1 MAAAAREAA
10 QRGRSRSLRIAAT
23 PDLDVVARVG
33 DRSCMNRSEPR
44 RIALLSTGGTIEKTY
59 NESDGTI
66 SNQRSVLEIMLAGLI
81 LRGVVIE
88 RVPVMN
94 KDSLEMSD
102 ADHERIATVAG
113 VYADSHDGLLIT
125 HGTDRLQ
132 FTGERLVQ
140 RLGATPRVPLVLT
153 GAMRPYELR
162 NTDALQNLTEA
173 LLAVQIV
180 EPGIYVAMHNQVL
193 RFPGVVKDHTELR
206 FYKPVGVG

>member
-1 MAAAAREAA
+1 M
-10 QRGRSRSLRIAAT
+10 T
-23 PDLDVVARVG
+23 DT
-33 DRSCMNRSEPR
+33 R

-66 SNQRSVLEIMLAGLI
+66 TNQRSVLEIMLAGLI

-94 KDSLEMSD
+94 KDSLEMT
-102 ADHERIATVAG
+102 AQDHDRVATVAG
-113 VYADSHDGLLIT
+113 VYADSHDGLIIT

-132 FTGERLVQ
+132 HTGERLVEK
-140 RLGATPRVPLVLT
+140 LGASPRVPIILT

-173 LLAVQIV
+173 LLAVQLLT
-180 EPGIYVAMHNQVL
+180 PGVYVAMHNQVL
-193 RFPGVVKDHTELR
+193 RFPGVVKDAEHLR
-206 FYKPVGVG
+206 FVKVA